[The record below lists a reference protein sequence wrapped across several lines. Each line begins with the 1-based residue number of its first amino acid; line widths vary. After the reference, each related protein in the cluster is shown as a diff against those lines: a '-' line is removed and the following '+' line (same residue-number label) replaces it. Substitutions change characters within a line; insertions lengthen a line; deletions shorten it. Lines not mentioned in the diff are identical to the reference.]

1 MNNWQEWY
9 VSMIEDSLESIRFL
23 ASDISL
29 MTSLVEEF
37 GFSEIGQ
44 RAQFILTI
52 DQTDIEKERLWL
64 KEFRRWWRENK
75 GLFGV

>member
-1 MNNWQEWY
+1 
-9 VSMIEDSLESIRFL
+9 
-23 ASDISL
+23 

-75 GLFGV
+75 GLFWV